1 MIDIIAV
8 DSIDRLE
15 DDVDFVEYFKSGQ
28 GLEHILFNLTDEDLE
43 RPELKEAIKKVFSI
57 IPGAQ
62 SMEKKLGTRTL
73 LKGII
78 KKFPED
84 PRIINF
90 IKVAAEIDLSY
101 INEKIDNVSE
111 LKRVISS
118 DKNPEEFIN
127 WLANEATALGIYWS
141 FGDGFAYDADKS
153 HPYRYTF
160 VTNVSKDEVDV
171 KRTQLASLKFHR
183 NEQEIRL
190 KQGTAIKLTQVLYDG
205 SPLQLPPEVLEKTFY
220 TSESDIEG
228 SKMLHIE
235 KVSNFLKEAGK
246 KELIQEIQGK
256 KKFTS
261 EQAQE
266 VYKQISG
273 VSPENSANKNY
284 YKYVDFLVHQYLN
297 NNYNPYDESD
307 NAKAVGGAQLFLDS
321 IQKGSLNNEGIK
333 NLSFQNFHSVL
344 QNDPRVELK
353 IQDRVKD
360 TDAKFIDASKDE
372 EGNTYHLFEV
382 PTSKGV
388 EKLFN
393 GSTWCIRNSST
404 ADSYLKNGQKID
416 NEEHPF
422 FFVTKNGEPF
432 LLHHNLDFREKH
444 DMIPTNDQ
452 EVLFDRIIEKADLP
466 TEYKISNQLPLN
478 KEEVNNLQVNDTSNS
493 YKMAYIANEYSKA
506 GKELPEGFFDNWNG
520 NAAYFLVKY
529 FLKTNGE
536 VPDFVWDR
544 WDSFNR
550 DYEVGSIISTY
561 IQSGKAKEIPEQ
573 LLNREAYY
581 SDSITAFLQ
590 SGLEVPENIWENWT
604 KNSMDDGSDVIS
616 WYYKHKDKEAYK
628 NIANEELFE
637 KIKFGFKGS
646 DFYKALLVANSK
658 DHFLSS
664 EEVEGALNKA
674 LESSD
679 SAHTLLRDK
688 IITKDDGDLY
698 SKVLDKVLE
707 GSSYAY
713 NLLRNQVI
721 TKDNGEVYTKVLDK
735 ALERSDNAYYLLENN
750 IITKEDGEVYTKVL
764 DKALEDSAYVYGLL
778 RYKVITKDDGEVY
791 IKVLNKALEDSRY
804 DYYLLRDKIITK
816 NDGELYTEV
825 LDKVLDKA
833 VEDSRYVYN
842 LLIDKII
849 TKNDGDLY
857 TKALDKVLDKALENS
872 YGAYSLLEDKIITK
886 DNGEVY
892 TKVLDKVLENS
903 YGAYSLLENNIIT
916 KDNGEVYTK
925 VLDKALEDSGYKI
938 NLLEKG
944 IITPEELD
952 EYNNQE
958 QQNQEEQPE
967 VEEQQDNINKTQFLH
982 ITTLNK
988 LASSEDLELSR
999 GEIGVSLEDYDPS
1012 KDKEKSTK
1020 NRWREK
1026 PNQNTAV
1033 KPALTQESDNYKKD
1047 KLDKAKY
1054 TNFLGRT
1061 DQDKPVRVMDFATPG
1076 QYVGLDDYFTK
1087 HTDTLQDDQQ
1097 QYDTRNFGR
1106 GKMQPKQYSNFLYKS
1121 ELLHITTLNKIA
1133 AESQDSSGTTSITPT
1148 VTDKVTES
1156 VTQKPVTPVTQG
1168 KGGKPIKGSKAG
1180 GTGTRP
1186 VKAFYLTNLNS
1197 IDIIADQFGDGVT
1210 RTELPESSVR
1220 RFRQEEAN
1228 DRNKKEQDIARK
1240 KMKGKQN
1247 KPLHNVPKKDVYA
1260 WGNDD
1265 LMGGAV
1271 FYSDMSIPQMGDLSE
1286 ME

>member
-1 MIDIIAV
+1 MIDIIA

-15 DDVDFVEYFKSGQ
+15 DEVDFVEYFKSGQ
-28 GLEHILFNLTDEDLE
+28 GLEHILFNLTDGDLE

-84 PRIINF
+84 LRVIDF
-90 IKVAAEIDLSY
+90 IKVAAEIGLSY

-160 VTNVSKDEVDV
+160 VTNVSKDDVDV
-171 KRTQLASLKFHR
+171 KRTQLASLKFNR

-235 KVSNFLKEAGK
+235 KVSNLLKEAGK

-256 KKFTS
+256 KKFTP

-372 EGNTYHLFEV
+372 EGNIYHLFEV

-493 YKMAYIANEYSKA
+493 YKMAYIANEYAKA
-506 GKELPEGFFDNWNG
+506 GKELPEDFFDNWNG

-550 DYEVGSIISTY
+550 DYEVGSIISAY

-573 LLNREAYY
+573 LLNRGAYY

-616 WYYKHKDKEAYK
+616 WYYNHKDKDSYK
-628 NIANEELFE
+628 DIANEKLFE
-637 KIKFGFKGS
+637 KIKSGFIGS
-646 DFYKALLVANSK
+646 NFYKTLLVANSK
-658 DHFLSS
+658 DHFLSP
-664 EEVEGALNKA
+664 EEVGGALNKA
-674 LESSD
+674 LEYKSSAYD
-679 SAHTLLRDK
+679 LLRDK
-688 IITKDDGDLY
+688 IITKD
-698 SKVLDKVLE
+698 
-707 GSSYAY
+707 
-713 NLLRNQVI
+713 
-721 TKDNGEVYTKVLDK
+721 
-735 ALERSDNAYYLLENN
+735 
-750 IITKEDGEVYTKVL
+750 DGEVYTKVL
-764 DKALEDSAYVYGLL
+764 DKALEESSDAYILL
-778 RYKVITKDDGEVY
+778 KENVITKDDGELYTKVLDKAAESINYAYALLEDKLITKDDGELYTKALNKAAEKSSYAYYLLKYKLITKDDGELYTKVLDKAAEYIGDNAYELLIKKIITKEDGEVY
-791 IKVLNKALEDSRY
+791 TKALNKALEYKSSAYDLLRDNIITKEDGELYTKVLNNLLEEPRFAYDLLENKIITKEDGEVYNKALNKALEDS
-804 DYYLLRDKIITK
+804 DYKTR
-816 NDGELYTEV
+816 
-825 LDKVLDKA
+825 
-833 VEDSRYVYN
+833 
-842 LLIDKII
+842 
-849 TKNDGDLY
+849 
-857 TKALDKVLDKALENS
+857 
-872 YGAYSLLEDKIITK
+872 
-886 DNGEVY
+886 
-892 TKVLDKVLENS
+892 
-903 YGAYSLLENNIIT
+903 
-916 KDNGEVYTK
+916 
-925 VLDKALEDSGYKI
+925 
-938 NLLEKG
+938 LLEKG
-944 IITPEELD
+944 IITQEELD
-952 EYNNQE
+952 EYNNQK
-958 QQNQEEQPE
+958 QQTQEQPE
-967 VEEQQDNINKTQFLH
+967 VEEQQEVVKEKSEVEEQQENINKTQ
-982 ITTLNK
+982 
-988 LASSEDLELSR
+988 
-999 GEIGVSLEDYDPS
+999 
-1012 KDKEKSTK
+1012 
-1020 NRWREK
+1020 
-1026 PNQNTAV
+1026 
-1033 KPALTQESDNYKKD
+1033 
-1047 KLDKAKY
+1047 
-1054 TNFLGRT
+1054 
-1061 DQDKPVRVMDFATPG
+1061 
-1076 QYVGLDDYFTK
+1076 
-1087 HTDTLQDDQQ
+1087 
-1097 QYDTRNFGR
+1097 
-1106 GKMQPKQYSNFLYKS
+1106 
-1121 ELLHITTLNKIA
+1121 LLHITTLSKIA

-1168 KGGKPIKGSKAG
+1168 KGGKPTKGLKAG

-1186 VKAFYLTNLNS
+1186 VKAFYLTNLQS

-1210 RTELPESSVR
+1210 RTEIPESSVR

-1228 DRNKKEQDIARK
+1228 DRNKKEQDETRK
-1240 KMKGKQN
+1240 KMKGKPN

-1265 LMGGAV
+1265 LIGGTV
-1271 FYSDMSIPQMGDLSE
+1271 FYSDMSLPQMGDLSE
-1286 ME
+1286 IE

>member
-1 MIDIIAV
+1 MINIIA

-15 DDVDFVEYFKSGQ
+15 DDVDFFEYFKSGQ

-84 PRIINF
+84 PRVIDF

-160 VTNVSKDEVDV
+160 VTNVSKDDVDV

-235 KVSNFLKEAGK
+235 
-246 KELIQEIQGK
+246 
-256 KKFTS
+256 
-261 EQAQE
+261 
-266 VYKQISG
+266 
-273 VSPENSANKNY
+273 
-284 YKYVDFLVHQYLN
+284 
-297 NNYNPYDESD
+297 
-307 NAKAVGGAQLFLDS
+307 
-321 IQKGSLNNEGIK
+321 
-333 NLSFQNFHSVL
+333 
-344 QNDPRVELK
+344 
-353 IQDRVKD
+353 
-360 TDAKFIDASKDE
+360 
-372 EGNTYHLFEV
+372 
-382 PTSKGV
+382 
-388 EKLFN
+388 
-393 GSTWCIRNSST
+393 
-404 ADSYLKNGQKID
+404 
-416 NEEHPF
+416 
-422 FFVTKNGEPF
+422 
-432 LLHHNLDFREKH
+432 
-444 DMIPTNDQ
+444 
-452 EVLFDRIIEKADLP
+452 
-466 TEYKISNQLPLN
+466 
-478 KEEVNNLQVNDTSNS
+478 
-493 YKMAYIANEYSKA
+493 
-506 GKELPEGFFDNWNG
+506 
-520 NAAYFLVKY
+520 
-529 FLKTNGE
+529 
-536 VPDFVWDR
+536 
-544 WDSFNR
+544 
-550 DYEVGSIISTY
+550 
-561 IQSGKAKEIPEQ
+561 
-573 LLNREAYY
+573 
-581 SDSITAFLQ
+581 
-590 SGLEVPENIWENWT
+590 
-604 KNSMDDGSDVIS
+604 
-616 WYYKHKDKEAYK
+616 
-628 NIANEELFE
+628 
-637 KIKFGFKGS
+637 
-646 DFYKALLVANSK
+646 
-658 DHFLSS
+658 
-664 EEVEGALNKA
+664 
-674 LESSD
+674 
-679 SAHTLLRDK
+679 
-688 IITKDDGDLY
+688 
-698 SKVLDKVLE
+698 
-707 GSSYAY
+707 
-713 NLLRNQVI
+713 
-721 TKDNGEVYTKVLDK
+721 
-735 ALERSDNAYYLLENN
+735 
-750 IITKEDGEVYTKVL
+750 
-764 DKALEDSAYVYGLL
+764 
-778 RYKVITKDDGEVY
+778 
-791 IKVLNKALEDSRY
+791 
-804 DYYLLRDKIITK
+804 
-816 NDGELYTEV
+816 
-825 LDKVLDKA
+825 
-833 VEDSRYVYN
+833 
-842 LLIDKII
+842 
-849 TKNDGDLY
+849 
-857 TKALDKVLDKALENS
+857 
-872 YGAYSLLEDKIITK
+872 
-886 DNGEVY
+886 
-892 TKVLDKVLENS
+892 
-903 YGAYSLLENNIIT
+903 
-916 KDNGEVYTK
+916 
-925 VLDKALEDSGYKI
+925 
-938 NLLEKG
+938 
-944 IITPEELD
+944 
-952 EYNNQE
+952 
-958 QQNQEEQPE
+958 
-967 VEEQQDNINKTQFLH
+967 
-982 ITTLNK
+982 K

-1121 ELLHITTLNKIA
+1121 ELLHITTLSKIA
-1133 AESQDSSGTTSITPT
+1133 AEPQDNSGTTSIIPT

-1168 KGGKPIKGSKAG
+1168 KGGKPTKGSKAG
-1180 GTGTRP
+1180 GIGTRP

-1197 IDIIADQFGDGVT
+1197 IDIIADQFGDGVN

-1228 DRNKKEQDIARK
+1228 DRNKKEQDITRK

-1247 KPLHNVPKKDVYA
+1247 KPLYNVPKKDVYA

-1265 LMGGAV
+1265 LMGGTV